1 METPTPIGLTN
12 GRSSPERGIGVNTD
26 TTRYCIQRT
35 STVGEAA
42 ALMDRSRLG
51 IVLVVDDKRRLLGTI
66 TDGDLRRAM
75 LARVD
80 LSCPVESLLTQ
91 KVGSAF
97 PQPISA
103 GLGQDSNWYLQLL
116 QRHGILHLPILDQDK
131 RVVGI
136 VTRDEYLPRQV
147 LPLQAVIMAGGK
159 GTRLYPLTEQTP
171 KPMLPVGDKPLLEI
185 IIEQLR
191 DSGIKKVNVSTH
203 HQREKILA
211 HFGDG
216 RQFGVELSYVAE
228 DRPLGTA
235 GSLGLI
241 ERPTETTLVINGDIL
256 TQVNFQA
263 MLLFHRAQQA
273 DLTVA
278 VRQYEVQVPFGVV
291 ESDGA
296 LVRGVTEKPLINFF
310 VNAGIYLLEPS
321 VYGLLL
327 PGERADMTDL
337 IQRLLGQQRRVASF
351 PVRESWLDIGQP
363 ADYEHAQRLI
373 KQWPENK

>member
-1 METPTPIGLTN
+1 M
-12 GRSSPERGIGVNTD
+12 NTD

-35 STVGEAA
+35 STVGQAA

-51 IVLVVDDKRRLLGTI
+51 IVLIVDDDRRLCGTI

-91 KVGSAF
+91 KIGSVF
-97 PQPISA
+97 SQPISA

-116 QRHGILHLPILDQDK
+116 QRHGILHLPILDQDQ

-136 VTRDEYLPRQV
+136 VTRDEFLPRQV

-171 KPMLPVGDKPLLEI
+171 KPMLPVGDRPLLEI
-185 IIEQLR
+185 IIAQLR

-203 HQREKILA
+203 HQRDKIES

-216 RQFGVELSYVAE
+216 RQFGVELSYVSE

-241 ERPTETTLVINGDIL
+241 ECPTETTLVINGDIL

-263 MLLFHRAQQA
+263 MLHFHRAQRA
-273 DLTVA
+273 ELTVA
-278 VRQYEVQVPFGVV
+278 VRQYEVQVPFGVI

-321 VYGLLL
+321 VYGLLS
-327 PGERADMTDL
+327 PGERTDMTDL
-337 IQRLLGQQRRVASF
+337 IQRLLSQQRRVASF

-363 ADYEHAQRLI
+363 ADYEHAQQLI
-373 KQWPENK
+373 KEWPEHT